1 MIKTARRSRSTPIR
15 KQFRPGK
22 DRPNWA
28 GYKAWVS
35 YTEDFA
41 KYIASDH
48 DSLGRD
54 HISLW
59 GDNKNIVLSCD
70 ADFDLTY
77 PALMQSSYFVGPP
90 VEKKA
95 EPAPHLYALD
105 ADDLIDFTSEDILQ
119 AWTFRSQCCG
129 SIEAAAELYA
139 LYRVL
144 NGDDECYASATAYL
158 GHSDVVSIF
167 EIIEDLDQAIR
178 TDVFIQATANEQKS
192 VKSPDY
198 AGLSL
203 YQIQNLSTDEL
214 RGAWAN
220 RPESFASVEAA
231 AETLAIL
238 RSLITTAPEKPSY
251 WRMMQHE
258 LILEL
263 EDSLPLEVQMSGPA
277 PGVELA
283 LMKVDRRS
291 VRTQVSVIR
300 PAQGNFRSALLGRYG
315 GECCITGCKVD
326 TLLEAAHIIPYMGD
340 HSDDVANGLLL
351 RVDLHRLFDAHLVTI
366 NPTTFTV
373 EVAAEVNDAGYQA
386 FHGKR
391 LFVFSP
397 KPRLLFLEA
406 HYQKYTSAKSRK
418 N

>member
-1 MIKTARRSRSTPIR
+1 MKTTARRTRPKPQRKPLRPDKSRRS
-15 KQFRPGK
+15 
-22 DRPNWA
+22 WA

-35 YTEDFA
+35 YTDDFA
-41 KYIASDH
+41 KYISDDH

-54 HISLW
+54 HVSLW
-59 GDNKNIVLSCD
+59 GENKNIVLSRD

-77 PALMQSSYFVGPP
+77 PILKQSSYFIGPSVAP
-90 VEKKA
+90 KS

-129 SIEAAAELYA
+129 SIEVAAELYA

-158 GHSDVVSIF
+158 DHSDVVSIF
-167 EIIEDLDQAIR
+167 EVKEDQEKAVK
-178 TDVFIQATANEQKS
+178 TDVFMPATANEPES
-192 VKSPDY
+192 VNSPDS
-198 AGLSL
+198 AGLILS
-203 YQIQNLSTDEL
+203 QISDLSVDEL

-220 RPESFASVEAA
+220 RPESFASLEAA

-238 RSLITTAPEKPSY
+238 RSLTTTTPEKPSY
-251 WRMMQHE
+251 RRMMQHE

-263 EDSLPLEVQMSGPA
+263 EDSLPLEVQMAGPA

-315 GECCITGCKVD
+315 GECCITGCRVD

-340 HSDDVANGLLL
+340 HSDDVTNGLLL

-373 EVAAEVNDAGYQA
+373 EVAAEVDDAGYQA

-391 LFVFSP
+391 LFGFSP

-406 HYQKYTSAKSRK
+406 HYQMYKSAKGRK

>member
-1 MIKTARRSRSTPIR
+1 MRTTARRSRPTPMR
-15 KQFRPGK
+15 KPLRADK
-22 DRPNWA
+22 NRPNWS
-28 GYKAWVS
+28 GYKAWIS
-35 YTEDFA
+35 YTDDFA
-41 KYIASDH
+41 KYIAYDR

-54 HISLW
+54 HAFIW
-59 GDNKNIVLSCD
+59 DKNESIVLSRQI
-70 ADFDLTY
+70 DFDLTY
-77 PALMQSSYFVGPP
+77 PSHRQPLQFVGPP
-90 VEKKA
+90 VRPKA

-129 SIEAAAELYA
+129 SIEVAAELYA

-144 NGDDECYASATAYL
+144 NGDDECYASATAYM

-167 EIIEDLDQAIR
+167 EVKEDQEKAVK
-178 TDVFIQATANEQKS
+178 TDVFMPATANEPES
-192 VKSPDY
+192 VNSPDS
-198 AGLSL
+198 AGLILS
-203 YQIQNLSTDEL
+203 QISDLSVDEL

-220 RPESFASVEAA
+220 RPESFASLEAA

-238 RSLITTAPEKPSY
+238 RSLTTTTPEKPSY
-251 WRMMQHE
+251 RRMMQHE

-263 EDSLPLEVQMSGPA
+263 EDSLPLEVQMAGPA

-291 VRTQVSVIR
+291 VRTQVSVNR

-315 GECCITGCKVD
+315 GECCITGCRVD

-340 HSDDVANGLLL
+340 HSDDVTNGLLL

-373 EVAAEVNDAGYQA
+373 EVAAEVDDAGYQA

-391 LFVFSP
+391 LFGFSP

-406 HYQKYTSAKSRK
+406 HYQMYKSAKGRK